1 MVANVFLSRSG
12 RKTLSY
18 ELLPVRREH
27 KSDKRVIGNIDSA
40 GDFDCFEMGGT
51 KEIPWCLRKR
61 ANATGGQGGSAGDN
75 PKRKLPAN
83 AGGLVIGIDAGSFNR
98 VGFPVGGLPIEKGR
112 DDPPFA
118 EIREPKFFRCIFGS
132 GFVM

>member
-27 KSDKRVIGNIDSA
+27 KSDERVIDNIDST
-40 GDFDCFEMGGT
+40 GNFDCFEMGGT
-51 KEIPWCLRKR
+51 KEIPWCLLKG
-61 ANATGGQGGSAGDN
+61 ADTAGGQGGSAGDN

-83 AGGLVIGIDAGSFNR
+83 ARGLVIGIDAGSFDR
-98 VGFPVGGLPIEKGR
+98 VGFPVGSLPIKEGR

-118 EIREPKFFRCIFGS
+118 E
-132 GFVM
+132 V

>member
-1 MVANVFLSRSG
+1 MVANVFPSRSR

-18 ELLPVRREH
+18 ELLPVRRGH

-51 KEIPWCLRKR
+51 KEIPWCLRER
-61 ANATGGQGGSAGDN
+61 ADATGGQGGSAGDN

-83 AGGLVIGIDAGSFNR
+83 ARGLVIGIDAGSFDR
-98 VGFPVGGLPIEKGR
+98 VRFPVGSLPIKEGR
-112 DDPPFA
+112 DDPSFA
-118 EIREPKFFRCIFGS
+118 E
-132 GFVM
+132 V

>member
-12 RKTLSY
+12 RRTLSY
-18 ELLPVRREH
+18 ELLPVKREH
-27 KSDKRVIGNIDSA
+27 KSDKRVIGSIDSA

-83 AGGLVIGIDAGSFNR
+83 AGGLVIGIDAGSFDR
-98 VGFPVGGLPIEKGR
+98 VRFPVGSFPIKEGR

-118 EIREPKFFRCIFGS
+118 EI
-132 GFVM
+132 